1 MKMNH
6 KNLLYFV
13 ITISFI
19 TLTYTS
25 DLLLEIENKCDK
37 FIYPAISGV
46 NLEDKK
52 PINLTALPGLSKN
65 ESFTVTVAAPWSGRV
80 WGRSDCNGT
89 GSRCAV
95 GDCGARDCNGRSSK
109 NVTLAELTFDN
120 DTVWGD
126 VSIGTLTEKF
136 RTYFSY

>member
-13 ITISFI
+13 ITISLV
-19 TLTYTS
+19 TLTCAS
-25 DLLLEIENKCDK
+25 NLLLLEMENKCDEL
-37 FIYPAISGV
+37 IYPAISGV
-46 NLEDKK
+46 NLKDKK
-52 PINLTALPGLSKN
+52 PIYLITPPRLSKN
-65 ESFTVTVAAPWSGRV
+65 ESFSMNVTAPWSGRA

-89 GSRCAV
+89 GSHCAV

-109 NVTLAELTFDN
+109 NVTLVELTFDN

-126 VSIGTLTEKF
+126 VSIGTLT
-136 RTYFSY
+136 